1 MAKISTNSVLYQEVS
16 AESPPVTLANMKS
29 YLKVTDTIDDFLIT
43 SFILTATEWGEAY
56 TGRGF
61 RNKVW
66 KALLDCFETR
76 ILLRRDVMDAIT
88 QITRLVLGTPML
100 VDSSVFYLKKLTYW
114 GEVLLQDGQI
124 WPTDQD
130 SREQGIVIDFT
141 TSSFNPIGKIQ
152 DAIKRTVAF
161 MYENRGDCSELN
173 CDQAA
178 LECGALLIFKQLRI
192 PRI

>member
-1 MAKISTNSVLYQEVS
+1 M
-16 AESPPVTLANMKS
+16 TLVDMKS
-29 YLKVTDTIDDFLIT
+29 YLKVSVSTDDDLIT
-43 SFILTATEWGEAY
+43 SFILTVTEWGESY

-88 QITRLVLGTPML
+88 QITRLVSDIPVL
-100 VDSSVFYLKKLTYW
+100 VDSSVFYLKKLAYW
-114 GEVLLQDGQI
+114 GEVLLQDGQT

-141 TSSFNPIGKIQ
+141 TSPFSPINKIE

-161 MYENRGDCSELN
+161 MYQNRGDCPELS
-173 CDQAA
+173 CDEAA
-178 LECGALLIFKQLRI
+178 IEGGALLIFKQLRI